1 MILIKKCIY
10 VCLIFHQFQCKRLQ
24 FVCFGSI
31 YNNMYKPERS
41 IPHAT
46 VVGEGL
52 LSCIQ
57 GFPVPVYVLR
67 WFSVGIVL
75 SFLFFSELHYDTR
88 LDPSSGLSDDAV
100 VVVCLVENVSA
111 IDVCAPGGC
120 VP

>member
-1 MILIKKCIY
+1 
-10 VCLIFHQFQCKRLQ
+10 
-24 FVCFGSI
+24 
-31 YNNMYKPERS
+31 MYKPERS

-67 WFSVGIVL
+67 WFSVGRGL
-75 SFLFFSELHYDTR
+75 SCQFFSELHNYAR

-111 IDVCAPGGC
+111 IDVCAPGGG

>member
-1 MILIKKCIY
+1 
-10 VCLIFHQFQCKRLQ
+10 
-24 FVCFGSI
+24 
-31 YNNMYKPERS
+31 MYKPELS

-57 GFPVPVYVLR
+57 GFPVPVYVVR
-67 WFSVGIVL
+67 CFSVGTGL
-75 SFLFFSELHYDTR
+75 SRRFFSELHYDTR

-111 IDVCAPGGC
+111 IDVCAPGGG